1 MLRQRLPLMFIA
13 VSVLSTLAAHAEDR
27 LLLKSVNVDLPV
39 GDRMFEGPGSDV
51 ANNNCLACHS
61 AGMVLF
67 QPELSQAQWHA
78 EVEKMRTAYKAPIDP
93 KDVDTIVALFPSGV
107 RNRRTRTVKAHW
119 AALNGYHSHRA
130 VFTQG
135 EPSTRI
141 TAKPSHHLKSYHQR

>member
-1 MLRQRLPLMFIA
+1 MFIA
-13 VSVLSTLAAHAEDR
+13 VSALSALAAHAEDR

-67 QPELSQAQWHA
+67 QPALSQAQWHA

-93 KDVDTIVALFPSGV
+93 KDVDTIVAYLVSIRG
-107 RNRRTRTVKAHW
+107 
-119 AALNGYHSHRA
+119 
-130 VFTQG
+130 
-135 EPSTRI
+135 
-141 TAKPSHHLKSYHQR
+141 AK